1 MSVKLFVSFFLL
13 LLLLAR
19 SFAQVVFSEIMFDV
33 PGADYDDEFVELY
46 NCSASPVD
54 LAGWQF
60 SDSSGYDFI
69 VDAGQGTVL
78 QPGQFAVL
86 LDGSYFGHSATYDTL
101 IPPTALILSID
112 DNAFGS
118 NGLSNSHGE
127 RLSLINAS
135 GREVAVYR
143 YSPDNVPGYSDEKIN
158 LCAGDDSSNWA
169 NSLRLWGTPGFKNSV
184 TPEDYDLGFEQNALH
199 FKPQSAVKKGQRV
212 QAELV
217 FANTGKKLFD
227 APVRFTVFVDF
238 NGNSRA
244 DPLEPVLL
252 QRQKDIRLDV
262 TQRDSLHFNFAADF
276 SGALSVVA
284 LLISGQDQNP
294 ANNKVS
300 AQLLVIDQTVPL
312 KINEIK
318 FLTQKGE
325 PEWVELY
332 NAGSQEINLRDWALT
347 DAKDTARIEQNVTI
361 LPNKFKVLSD
371 DSSLLNFYAMAD
383 SDLLIVARM
392 PTLNNDAD
400 VLYLLAPWEDWIDQV
415 PYEKSW
421 LWGEE
426 NRLPSLERINPKID
440 GRMESNWGPCVA
452 EQGATPAKVNSLFEP
467 LHVSFLKL
475 HVDPNPF
482 SPDGDGFE
490 DNTIVSLQLP
500 TNAARVRATIY
511 DILGRKIITLFDDRL
526 MGQTGQLIWNGMDAR
541 KRRVRTGIYIVF
553 VQILDD
559 RNGILQEAKTTID
572 VAR

>member
-1 MSVKLFVSFFLL
+1 MSVKFLVPIL
-13 LLLLAR
+13 LILLWPLYA
-19 SFAQVVFSEIMFDV
+19 FAQVVFSEIMFDV

-60 SDSSGYDFI
+60 SDSSGYDTI
-69 VDAGQGTVL
+69 TDAGQGTVL

-86 LDGSYFGHSATYDTL
+86 LDGSYFGNSTTYDTL

-118 NGLSNSHGE
+118 SGLSNTRGE
-127 RLSLINAS
+127 RLSLINAA
-135 GREVAVYR
+135 GRVVAVYR
-143 YSPDNVPGYSDEKIN
+143 YSPNNVPGYSDEKID

-199 FKPQSAVKKGQRV
+199 FKPQSAVKKGQKV

-217 FANTGKKLFD
+217 VANTGKKLFD
-227 APVRFTVFVDF
+227 ASVRFTVFVDF
-238 NGNSRA
+238 NGNGRA

-252 QRQKDIRLDV
+252 QRQKDIYLEV
-262 TQRDSLHFNFAADF
+262 KQQDSLHFDFAADF

-284 LLISGQDQNP
+284 LLTSGQDQNP
-294 ANNKVS
+294 ANNS
-300 AQLLVIDQTVPL
+300 IAEQLIVIDQTVPL

-325 PEWVELY
+325 PEWVELF
-332 NAGSQEINLRDWALT
+332 NAGTQEINLRDWALT
-347 DAKDTARIEQNVTI
+347 DAKDTARIERNVTI
-361 LPNKFKVLSD
+361 FPTEFKVITD
-371 DSSLLNFYAMAD
+371 DSSLLNFYALAD
-383 SDLLIVARM
+383 DDLLIVDRL
-392 PTLNNDAD
+392 PRLNNDAD
-400 VLYLLAPWEDWIDQV
+400 VLYLLAPWDDWIDQV

-440 GRMESNWGPCVA
+440 GRMESNWGPSVA

-467 LHVSFLKL
+467 LHVTNLKL
-475 HVDPNPF
+475 NVEPNPF

-511 DILGRKIITLFDDRL
+511 DILGRKIITLTDDHL
-526 MGQTGQLIWNGMDAR
+526 MGQTGQLIWNGRDER
-541 KRRVRTGIYIVF
+541 KQRVRTGIYIIF

-559 RNGILQEAKTTID
+559 RNGVLQEAKATID